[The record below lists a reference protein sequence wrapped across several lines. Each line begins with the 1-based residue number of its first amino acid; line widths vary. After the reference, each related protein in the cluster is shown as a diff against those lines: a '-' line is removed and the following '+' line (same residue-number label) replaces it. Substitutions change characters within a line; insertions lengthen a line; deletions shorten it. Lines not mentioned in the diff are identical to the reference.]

1 MEGRRAGGRRRGE
14 GRRRCGRRYA
24 GEEEDGAG
32 EEDNSADRGT
42 RPPLPEMA
50 GRHQPATSGRPRRGG
65 PGRGELLSGFC
76 RSFLGTSTENPK
88 IDLSSSSL
96 NI

>member
-32 EEDNSADRGT
+32 EEDDSADRGT

-65 PGRGELLSGFC
+65 PGRGELS
-76 RSFLGTSTENPK
+76 RFLASDVTTCSKP
-88 IDLSSSSL
+88 SQFFYHSL
-96 NI
+96 HMQ